1 VTRALGVRGRGRQAS
16 IARALVGTPVL
27 RRPIAQAVAA
37 LLGAGLIAI
46 LPFASPGAAAS
57 RVLTPGG
64 DTARPTTAYATVPNA
79 LWQPTGLG
87 WYSSNWA
94 GYAVANG
101 PYRSVGGRW
110 TVPQVAVSNGR
121 GFSALWI
128 GVDGFSNDSLIQAGT
143 ESDVYGG
150 TTHYSAWW
158 EILPAPAVV
167 IRGLSIRAGDHIAAS
182 IARVSA
188 GRWRITIRDA
198 RSGTYTTT
206 RSYAGPG
213 TSAEWIEEAPVVDD
227 RPTPLAE
234 HGTVVFDE
242 ATVNGS
248 SPHLLAADGGAMI
261 RRGVVADIPS
271 APNGDGNGFSLSELG
286 SAVFGPAS

>member
-1 VTRALGVRGRGRQAS
+1 MTSALETPAPAPPEPVTRALGVRGRGRQAS

-188 GRWRITIRDA
+188 GRWRITIR
-198 RSGTYTTT
+198 
-206 RSYAGPG
+206 
-213 TSAEWIEEAPVVDD
+213 
-227 RPTPLAE
+227 
-234 HGTVVFDE
+234 
-242 ATVNGS
+242 
-248 SPHLLAADGGAMI
+248 
-261 RRGVVADIPS
+261 
-271 APNGDGNGFSLSELG
+271 
-286 SAVFGPAS
+286 